1 VRDEGYY
8 FHRCK
13 HPEFNSGGRQ
23 VYSQVCKGLA
33 EDGWIDRIGG
43 GYAKRRLDRECGDGG
58 GSEEAVGGEDLEV
71 GGDAGAAGGIESGD
85 GQDDGR
91 FGRTGYFVV
100 LRREGHCC
108 LGNPVR
114 FFSGRGTTS

>member
-1 VRDEGYY
+1 M
-8 FHRCK
+8 
-13 HPEFNSGGRQ
+13 
-23 VYSQVCKGLA
+23 A
-33 EDGWIDRIGG
+33 EDCGVEGLNL
-43 GYAKRRLDRECGDGG
+43 GYTESGLDRQGCDGG
-58 GSEEAVGGEDLEV
+58 GAEDSVGGEDLEV